1 MTPGSYY
8 HIFNRGINK
17 DLIFFEEA
25 NYSYFLQQFKKYVSE
40 YVDVFSYCL
49 MPNHFHFFIRVKE
62 LGYLPTNT
70 NLTRV
75 EKAFRDFFISYAR
88 SINKGYGRTGA
99 LFQYKFK
106 RKEIDSA
113 SYYTWLIYYIH
124 ANPVKAGLCTG
135 FSEWRWSSYSSL
147 ISRQF
152 TLLQRDEVV
161 RWFGSK
167 EEFVG
172 FHAGNIREDF
182 VQQEL
187 IQGIEE

>member
-1 MTPGSYY
+1 MTPSSYY

-25 NYSYFLQQFKKYVSE
+25 NYTYFLQQFKKYVAE
-40 YVDVFSYCL
+40 YVDVFAYCL

-62 LGYLPTNT
+62 LEYLPSKTR
-70 NLTRV
+70 LTRV

-106 RKEIDSA
+106 RKEIDST

-124 ANPVKAGLCTG
+124 ANPVKAGL
-135 FSEWRWSSYSSL
+135 SKSIDKWKWSSYSSI
-147 ISRQF
+147 ISNQF

-161 RWFGSK
+161 RWFGCNEQFVSFHENNLK
-167 EEFVG
+167 EDG
-172 FHAGNIREDF
+172 R
-182 VQQEL
+182 QQEFL
-187 IQGIEE
+187 KGFE